1 MAGNGSYK
9 IEPPDKPA
17 SGDPAG
23 EDEMASTQFGAPATS
38 QSPVSVLGWGLA
50 LAIGTAIWVLI
61 YLLLKA

>member
-9 IEPPDKPA
+9 IEPPGEPGN
-17 SGDPAG
+17 GDPAG
-23 EDEMASTQFGAPATS
+23 EDEMASTQFSAPATG

-50 LAIGTAIWVLI
+50 LASGTAIWVLI